1 MKVPE
6 HLKQWMIEQVLKKGF
21 KALSQHQQVPTS
33 VLRHS
38 MNMSAEL
45 LKVERHVLIRA
56 CRLGNCPAEQFNAT
70 TTRASGQVILH
81 VHGGAFFLGG
91 LNSHRA
97 LASQLASL
105 TGATV
110 YTIDYP
116 LSPEQVYPHAML
128 AVKNAVMELIL
139 QGYDAKDIIISGDS
153 CGGNL
158 ALAAVL
164 ALRDAGQPLPA
175 GMILM
180 SPFLDLT
187 LSGDSIRLNKTL
199 DAMLNTEF
207 LQRGIH
213 YYIGQYEASHP
224 LVSPLFADLSGLPP
238 TLVQV
243 GSKEILLDDSKRFKD
258 LAHAAGSPV
267 SLNIYPGMWH
277 VFQLFS
283 QWSAPAKQSLEEIA
297 GFVAQLKTQ

>member
-6 HLKQWMIEQVLKKGF
+6 HLKQWIIEQVLKKSF
-21 KALSQHQQVPTS
+21 KSLSKHEQVPTA

-38 MNMSAEL
+38 MNLSAEL
-45 LKVERHVLIRA
+45 LSIEPNVLIRS
-56 CRLGNCPAEQFNAT
+56 CRLADCPAEQFNAT
-70 TTRASGQVILH
+70 NKRASGQVILH

-91 LNSHRA
+91 LSSHRA
-97 LASQLASL
+97 LGSQLAQL

-116 LSPEQVYPHAML
+116 LSPEQLYPHAML
-128 AVKNAVMELIL
+128 AVKNAVLELL
-139 QGYDAKDIIISGDS
+139 AQGYKAEDVIISGDS

-164 ALRDAGQPLPA
+164 ALRDAGQPVPA

-187 LSGDSIRLNKTL
+187 LSGDSIRLNKSL
-199 DAMLNTEF
+199 DAMLNSEF
-207 LQRGIH
+207 LQRGIN

-224 LVSPLFADLSGLPP
+224 LVSPLFADLGKLPP

-243 GSKEILLDDSKRFKD
+243 GSKEILLDDSKRFKE
-258 LAHAAGSPV
+258 LAHAASSKV

-283 QWSAPAKQSLEEIA
+283 QWSEPAKQSLEEINN
-297 GFVAQLKTQ
+297 FIQQLKAE